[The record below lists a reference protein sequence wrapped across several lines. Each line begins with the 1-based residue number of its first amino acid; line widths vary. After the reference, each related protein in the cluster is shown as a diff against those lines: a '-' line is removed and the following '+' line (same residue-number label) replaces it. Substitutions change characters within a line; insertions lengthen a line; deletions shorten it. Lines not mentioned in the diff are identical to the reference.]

1 LLAGLGLPQTQLQPF
16 RLRFFVVQL
25 GEHRTHVGLML
36 GLQVLDF
43 FDQILNFQGV
53 LTVWL
58 VLLLELGLQVMQSLL
73 HLGVHRLVVL
83 V

>member
-1 LLAGLGLPQTQLQPF
+1 
-16 RLRFFVVQL
+16 
-25 GEHRTHVGLML
+25 ML